1 MAKNFL
7 RERNVKFTEKD
18 VSRDSNA
25 ANEMVGRSGQMGVP
39 VIMVDEEVIVGFDR
53 EKLEDILARQHP
65 GASLSFGLKVADAD
79 RMAEKTGG
87 VSVEGAFVGEVRG
100 GSLGERAGLK
110 VGDVIVEINS
120 MTVRN
125 GEDMLKIVSGL
136 VQGHPVS
143 IKFIRSGEKH
153 QTDIVL

>member
-79 RMAEKTGG
+79 RMERKP
-87 VSVEGAFVGEVRG
+87 VEYRLRG
-100 GSLGERAGLK
+100 RL
-110 VGDVIVEINS
+110 
-120 MTVRN
+120 
-125 GEDMLKIVSGL
+125 
-136 VQGHPVS
+136 
-143 IKFIRSGEKH
+143 
-153 QTDIVL
+153 